1 MFSFV
6 LGFIVLMA
14 CLYIVVRRQTRDKL
28 PRFVDCFACGKQHLG
43 RGSYQNNN
51 HHKAYCIASRGWQI
65 PESEKFDCEHCG
77 LNGIYC
83 HPRIME
89 HHDWGNCERG
99 EL

>member
-51 HHKAYCIASRGWQI
+51 HHKAYCIAPRGWQI
-65 PESEKFDCEHCG
+65 PESEVRLRTLRAKWHLLSPADHG
-77 LNGIYC
+77 A
-83 HPRIME
+83 P
-89 HHDWGNCERG
+89 
-99 EL
+99 